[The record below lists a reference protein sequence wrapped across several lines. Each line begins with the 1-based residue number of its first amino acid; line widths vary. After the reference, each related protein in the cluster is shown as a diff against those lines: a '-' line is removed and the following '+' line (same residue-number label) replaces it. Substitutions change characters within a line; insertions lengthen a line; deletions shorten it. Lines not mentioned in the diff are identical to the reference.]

1 MSDSY
6 FKKDNKLY
14 LDITLETI
22 REINSTLK
30 GTGVPT
36 IIIMNK
42 SQPAGVHTG
51 DLRYNVLNLITDP
64 VDNGLLGY
72 GPSASNPLTGEI
84 VHAHV
89 NQYAGVI
96 RSTTRRMWNELE
108 MRYNREEIERPTQFI
123 PQEQTVNS
131 NSDNIINI
139 ADNNAD
145 SSLVTNSYNVAAAT
159 NTPLVQSE
167 PRFINGI
174 PHWLTPTEQEA
185 NTLSKASAS
194 YKKNSSIKWLHRT
207 CMPPNLCGL
216 VPSQKA

>member
-1 MSDSY
+1 M
-6 FKKDNKLY
+6 
-14 LDITLETI
+14 
-22 REINSTLK
+22 
-30 GTGVPT
+30 
-36 IIIMNK
+36 
-42 SQPAGVHTG
+42 Q
-51 DLRYNVLNLITDP
+51 
-64 VDNGLLGY
+64 
-72 GPSASNPLTGEI
+72 
-84 VHAHV
+84 
-89 NQYAGVI
+89 GVI

-194 YKKNSSIKWLHRT
+194 YKKQLNKMAAQNMYAAEFMWVSTKSK
-207 CMPPNLCGL
+207 GL
-216 VPSQKA
+216 IQGIDYISGGYFDNKDLDPYSKDYAAKANKKLKSWDELNKEQQQKASDAITKHMFKSTLVHEFGHNLGASP